1 VVYLPQ
7 PEAEEQNRHVVIP
20 YPTQAYTDGTAA
32 VARGR
37 SFHHGRLV
45 DSLRK
50 EIRSRPRY
58 RTGERRDNVSWTD
71 LSYLNPHRAIWHP
84 AGST

>member
-1 VVYLPQ
+1 MPVFATSRPHPRPPDCTEGIDAQDCRGYVVYLPQ
-7 PEAEEQNRHVVIP
+7 PEADGRHRHVVIP
-20 YPTQAYTDGTAA
+20 YPTQAYADGTAA

-50 EIRSRPRY
+50 EIRARPR
-58 RTGERRDNVSWTD
+58 
-71 LSYLNPHRAIWHP
+71 
-84 AGST
+84 